1 MDSALLVVA
10 IVVAVVLAAVIAV
23 QRVKYKNLVQQTQK
37 SMDDLQA
44 KEAIMQKEAM
54 IKAKE
59 ALHNEREQL
68 NEDERERRREFAAI
82 ETKLSKREDLIENKM
97 QEITDKEVELDKMK
111 DQLIEKEDLLD
122 VKSHIIGT
130 PMEFDLIKYED
141 QYAINQ
147 CSMGLDAEVC
157 AKQAHF
163 KKIPFLSPEAA
174 YTVSLLYCFIGKMK
188 NTFTIQFDDDEPFTK
203 DVLFCVVGNSRWYGG
218 GYMAAPKALT
228 YDGLLDFVVVEKDCT
243 RLTLLGLIN
252 PYKQGKHLEW
262 KRTHFKRGK
271 KITIKS
277 EKPSA
282 VNFDGEV
289 KIVTEATFNI
299 VEKAIKYVVPANSD
313 FMKKVE
319 EGTL

>member
-1 MDSALLVVA
+1 MREDGFMKHIFIINPVA
-10 IVVAVVLAAVIAV
+10 GNGIDHITYSEKIKKAFSELGIEDYEIHVTTGVGNA
-23 QRVKYKNLVQQTQK
+23 NEF
-37 SMDDLQA
+37 A
-44 KEAIMQKEAM
+44 KEKVATGEHVRFYACGGDGTLSEVVNACAEHKNAEV
-54 IKAKE
+54 
-59 ALHNEREQL
+59 
-68 NEDERERRREFAAI
+68 AAI
-82 ETKLSKREDLIENKM
+82 PLGSGNDFIRIFGN
-97 QEITDKEVELDKMK
+97 
-111 DQLIEKEDLLD
+111 KEDLLD
-122 VKSHIIGT
+122 LKAHITGT

-157 AKQAHF
+157 AKQADF
-163 KKIPFLSPEAA
+163 KKIPFLSPETA
-174 YTVSLLYCFIGKMK
+174 YTVALLYCFIGKMK

-218 GYMAAPKALT
+218 GYMAAPKALP
-228 YDGLLDFVVVEKDCT
+228 YDGLLDFVVVEKNCS
-243 RLTLLGLIN
+243 RLTLLGLIA
-252 PYKQGKHLEW
+252 PYKRGEHLSWE
-262 KRTHFKRGK
+262 RTHFKRGK

-277 EKPSA
+277 TKPSA

-313 FMKKVE
+313 FLKKVE

>member
-1 MDSALLVVA
+1 MKHIFIINPTAGNGIDCNAYSEKIKSAFKELNIQDEYEIHLTTSETDAYDYTKSQVETGEHIRFYACGGDGTLSEVVNA
-10 IVVAVVLAAVIAV
+10 CAEHKNAEVATIPLGSGNDFI
-23 QRVKYKNLVQQTQK
+23 RIFGK
-37 SMDDLQA
+37 
-44 KEAIMQKEAM
+44 
-54 IKAKE
+54 
-59 ALHNEREQL
+59 
-68 NEDERERRREFAAI
+68 
-82 ETKLSKREDLIENKM
+82 
-97 QEITDKEVELDKMK
+97 
-111 DQLIEKEDLLD
+111 KEDLLD
-122 VKSHIIGT
+122 VKAHILGT

-157 AKQAHF
+157 AKQASF
-163 KKIPFLSPEAA
+163 KKLPFLSPEAA
-174 YTVSLLYCFIGKMK
+174 YTAALLFTFLGKMK

-203 DVLFCVVGNSRWYGG
+203 DVLFCVVANSRWYGG

-228 YDGLLDFVVVEKDCT
+228 YDGLLDFVVVEKNCSK
-243 RLTLLGLIN
+243 LTLLGLIA
-252 PYKQGKHLEW
+252 PYKRGEHLSWE
-262 KRTHFKRGK
+262 RTHFKRGK

-277 EKPSA
+277 TKPSA

-299 VEKAIKYVVPANSD
+299 VEKAITYVVPKNSD

>member
-1 MDSALLVVA
+1 MKHIFIINPVA
-10 IVVAVVLAAVIAV
+10 GNGINHKLYSEKIKKAFSELNITDYEIYVTTGVGNA
-23 QRVKYKNLVQQTQK
+23 NEF
-37 SMDDLQA
+37 A
-44 KEAIMQKEAM
+44 KEKVATGEHIRFYACGGDGTLSEVVNACAEHKNAEV
-54 IKAKE
+54 
-59 ALHNEREQL
+59 
-68 NEDERERRREFAAI
+68 AAI
-82 ETKLSKREDLIENKM
+82 PMGSGNDFIRIFGNK
-97 QEITDKEVELDKMK
+97 EE
-111 DQLIEKEDLLD
+111 LLD
-122 VKSHIIGT
+122 LKAHITGT

-157 AKQAHF
+157 ARQADF
-163 KKIPFLSPEAA
+163 KKIPLLSPEMA
-174 YTVSLLYCFIGKMK
+174 YTAALLATFLGKMK

-228 YDGLLDFVVVEKDCT
+228 YDGLLDFVVVEKNCS
-243 RLTLLGLIN
+243 RLTLLGLIA
-252 PYKQGKHLEW
+252 PYKHGEHLSWE
-262 KRTHFKRGK
+262 RTHFKRGK

-277 EKPSA
+277 TKPSA

-299 VEKAIKYVVPANSD
+299 VEKAIKYVVPSNSE
-313 FMKKVE
+313 FIKKVE

>member
-1 MDSALLVVA
+1 MREDGFMKHIFIINPVA
-10 IVVAVVLAAVIAV
+10 GNGIDNVTYSEKIKQAFTELGIEDYEIHVTTGVGNA
-23 QRVKYKNLVQQTQK
+23 NEF
-37 SMDDLQA
+37 A
-44 KEAIMQKEAM
+44 KEKVATGEHVRFYACGGDGTLSEVVNACAEHKNAEV
-54 IKAKE
+54 
-59 ALHNEREQL
+59 
-68 NEDERERRREFAAI
+68 AAI
-82 ETKLSKREDLIENKM
+82 PLGSGNDFIRIFGN
-97 QEITDKEVELDKMK
+97 
-111 DQLIEKEDLLD
+111 KEDLLD
-122 VKSHIIGT
+122 LKAHITGT

-157 AKQAHF
+157 AKQADF
-163 KKIPFLSPEAA
+163 KKIPFLSPETA
-174 YTVSLLYCFIGKMK
+174 YTVALLYCFIGKMK

-218 GYMAAPKALT
+218 GYMAAPKALP
-228 YDGLLDFVVVEKDCT
+228 YDGLLDFVVVEKNCS
-243 RLTLLGLIN
+243 RLTLLGLIA
-252 PYKQGKHLEW
+252 PYKRGEHLSWE
-262 KRTHFKRGK
+262 RTHFKRGK

-277 EKPSA
+277 TKPSA

-313 FMKKVE
+313 FLKKVE

>member
-1 MDSALLVVA
+1 MREDGFMKHIFIINPVA
-10 IVVAVVLAAVIAV
+10 GNGIDHITYSEKIKKAFSELGIEDYEIHVTTGVGNA
-23 QRVKYKNLVQQTQK
+23 NEF
-37 SMDDLQA
+37 A
-44 KEAIMQKEAM
+44 KEKVKTGEHIRFYACGGDGTLSEVVNACAECKNAEV
-54 IKAKE
+54 
-59 ALHNEREQL
+59 
-68 NEDERERRREFAAI
+68 AAI
-82 ETKLSKREDLIENKM
+82 PLGSGNDFIRIFGS
-97 QEITDKEVELDKMK
+97 
-111 DQLIEKEDLLD
+111 KEDLLD
-122 VKSHIIGT
+122 LKAHINGT
-130 PMEFDLIKYED
+130 PMEFDLIKYGD

-157 AKQAHF
+157 AKQADF
-163 KKIPFLSPEAA
+163 KKIPFLSPETA
-174 YTVSLLYCFIGKMK
+174 YTVALLYCFIGKMK

-228 YDGLLDFVVVEKDCT
+228 YDGLLDFVVVEKNCS
-243 RLTLLGLIN
+243 RLTLLGLIA
-252 PYKQGKHLEW
+252 PYKRGEHLEW
-262 KRTHFKRGK
+262 ERTHFKRGK

-277 EKPSA
+277 TKPSA

-313 FMKKVE
+313 FTKKVE

>member
-1 MDSALLVVA
+1 MREDGFMKHIFIINPVA
-10 IVVAVVLAAVIAV
+10 GNGIDHIAFSEKIKQAFTELGIEDYEIYV
-23 QRVKYKNLVQQTQK
+23 TTGVGNANEF
-37 SMDDLQA
+37 A
-44 KEAIMQKEAM
+44 KEKVATGEHIRFYACGGDGTLSEVVNACAEHKNAEV
-54 IKAKE
+54 
-59 ALHNEREQL
+59 
-68 NEDERERRREFAAI
+68 AAI
-82 ETKLSKREDLIENKM
+82 PLGSGNDFIRIFGN
-97 QEITDKEVELDKMK
+97 
-111 DQLIEKEDLLD
+111 KEDLLD
-122 VKSHIIGT
+122 LKAHITGT

-157 AKQAHF
+157 AKQADF
-163 KKIPFLSPEAA
+163 KKIPFLSPETA
-174 YTVSLLYCFIGKMK
+174 YTVALLYCFIGKMK

-228 YDGLLDFVVVEKDCT
+228 YDGLLDFVVVEKNCS
-243 RLTLLGLIN
+243 RLTLLGLIA
-252 PYKQGKHLEW
+252 PYKRGEHLSWE
-262 KRTHFKRGK
+262 RTHFKRGK

-277 EKPSA
+277 TKPSA

-313 FMKKVE
+313 FLKKVE

>member
-1 MDSALLVVA
+1 MREDGFMKHIFIINPVA
-10 IVVAVVLAAVIAV
+10 GNGIDHITYSEKIKKAFSELGIEDYEIHVTTGVGNA
-23 QRVKYKNLVQQTQK
+23 NEF
-37 SMDDLQA
+37 A
-44 KEAIMQKEAM
+44 KEKVKTGEHIRFYACGGDGTLSEVVNACAEHKNAEV
-54 IKAKE
+54 
-59 ALHNEREQL
+59 
-68 NEDERERRREFAAI
+68 AAI
-82 ETKLSKREDLIENKM
+82 PLGSGNDFIRIFGS
-97 QEITDKEVELDKMK
+97 
-111 DQLIEKEDLLD
+111 KEDLLD
-122 VKSHIIGT
+122 LKAHINGT
-130 PMEFDLIKYED
+130 PMEFDLIKYGD

-157 AKQAHF
+157 AKQADF
-163 KKIPFLSPEAA
+163 KKIPFLSPETA
-174 YTVSLLYCFIGKMK
+174 YTVALLYCFIGKMK

-228 YDGLLDFVVVEKDCT
+228 YDGLLDFVVVEKNCS
-243 RLTLLGLIN
+243 RLTLLGLIA
-252 PYKQGKHLEW
+252 PYKRGEHLEW
-262 KRTHFKRGK
+262 ERTHFKRGK

-277 EKPSA
+277 TKPSA

-313 FMKKVE
+313 FLKKVE

>member
-1 MDSALLVVA
+1 MKHVFIINPVA
-10 IVVAVVLAAVIAV
+10 GNGIDHITYSEKIKKAFSELGIEDYEIHVTTGIGNA
-23 QRVKYKNLVQQTQK
+23 NEF
-37 SMDDLQA
+37 A
-44 KEAIMQKEAM
+44 KEKVKTGEHIRFYACGGDGTLSEVVNACAEHKNAEV
-54 IKAKE
+54 
-59 ALHNEREQL
+59 
-68 NEDERERRREFAAI
+68 AAI
-82 ETKLSKREDLIENKM
+82 PLGSGNDFIRIFGS
-97 QEITDKEVELDKMK
+97 
-111 DQLIEKEDLLD
+111 KEDLLD
-122 VKSHIIGT
+122 LKAHINGT

-157 AKQAHF
+157 AKQADF
-163 KKIPFLSPEAA
+163 KKLPFLSPETA
-174 YTVSLLYCFIGKMK
+174 YTVALLYCFIGKMK

-228 YDGLLDFVVVEKDCT
+228 YDGLLDFVVVEKNCS
-243 RLTLLGLIN
+243 RLTLLGLIA
-252 PYKQGKHLEW
+252 PYKRGEHLEW
-262 KRTHFKRGK
+262 ERTHFKRGK

-277 EKPSA
+277 KKPSA

-289 KIVTEATFNI
+289 KIVTEATFHI

-313 FMKKVE
+313 FIKKVE

>member
-1 MDSALLVVA
+1 MREDGFMKHIFIINPVA
-10 IVVAVVLAAVIAV
+10 GNGIDHITYSEKIKKTFSELGIEDYEIHVTTGVGNA
-23 QRVKYKNLVQQTQK
+23 NEF
-37 SMDDLQA
+37 A
-44 KEAIMQKEAM
+44 KEKVKTGEHIRFYACGGDGTLSEVVNACAEHKNAEV
-54 IKAKE
+54 
-59 ALHNEREQL
+59 
-68 NEDERERRREFAAI
+68 AAI
-82 ETKLSKREDLIENKM
+82 PLGSGNDFIRIFGS
-97 QEITDKEVELDKMK
+97 
-111 DQLIEKEDLLD
+111 KEDLLD
-122 VKSHIIGT
+122 LKAHINGT

-157 AKQAHF
+157 AKQADF
-163 KKIPFLSPEAA
+163 KKIPFLSPETA
-174 YTVSLLYCFIGKMK
+174 YTVALLYCFIGKMK

-228 YDGLLDFVVVEKDCT
+228 YDGLLDFVVVEKNCS
-243 RLTLLGLIN
+243 RLTLLGLIA
-252 PYKQGKHLEW
+252 PYKRGEHLEW
-262 KRTHFKRGK
+262 ERTHFKRGK

-277 EKPSA
+277 KKPSA

-313 FMKKVE
+313 FTKKVE

>member
-1 MDSALLVVA
+1 MREDGFMKHIFIINPVA
-10 IVVAVVLAAVIAV
+10 GNGIDHITYSEKIKKAFSELGIEDYEIHVTTGVGNA
-23 QRVKYKNLVQQTQK
+23 NEF
-37 SMDDLQA
+37 A
-44 KEAIMQKEAM
+44 KEKVKTGEHIRFYACGGDGTLSEVVNACAEHKNAEV
-54 IKAKE
+54 
-59 ALHNEREQL
+59 
-68 NEDERERRREFAAI
+68 AAI
-82 ETKLSKREDLIENKM
+82 PLGSGNDFIRIFGS
-97 QEITDKEVELDKMK
+97 
-111 DQLIEKEDLLD
+111 KEDLLD
-122 VKSHIIGT
+122 LKAHINGT
-130 PMEFDLIKYED
+130 PMEFDLIKYGD

-157 AKQAHF
+157 AKQADF
-163 KKIPFLSPEAA
+163 KKIPFLSPETA
-174 YTVSLLYCFIGKMK
+174 YTVALLYCFIGKMK

-228 YDGLLDFVVVEKDCT
+228 YDGLLDFVVVEKNCS
-243 RLTLLGLIN
+243 RLTLLGLIA
-252 PYKQGKHLEW
+252 PYKRGEHLEW
-262 KRTHFKRGK
+262 ERTHFKRGK

-277 EKPSA
+277 KKPSA

-313 FMKKVE
+313 FTKKVE

>member
-1 MDSALLVVA
+1 MKHIFIINPVA
-10 IVVAVVLAAVIAV
+10 GNGIDHITYSEKIKKAFSELGIEDYEIHVTTGVGNA
-23 QRVKYKNLVQQTQK
+23 NEF
-37 SMDDLQA
+37 A
-44 KEAIMQKEAM
+44 KEKVKTGEHIRFYACGGDGTLSEVVNACAEHKNAEV
-54 IKAKE
+54 
-59 ALHNEREQL
+59 
-68 NEDERERRREFAAI
+68 AAI
-82 ETKLSKREDLIENKM
+82 PLGSGNDFIRIFGS
-97 QEITDKEVELDKMK
+97 
-111 DQLIEKEDLLD
+111 KEDLLD
-122 VKSHIIGT
+122 LKAHINGT
-130 PMEFDLIKYED
+130 PMEFDLIKYGD

-157 AKQAHF
+157 AKQADF
-163 KKIPFLSPEAA
+163 KKIPFLSPETA
-174 YTVSLLYCFIGKMK
+174 YTVALLYCFIGKMK

-228 YDGLLDFVVVEKDCT
+228 YDGLLDFVVVEKNCS
-243 RLTLLGLIN
+243 RLTLLGLIA
-252 PYKQGKHLEW
+252 PYKRGEHLEW
-262 KRTHFKRGK
+262 ERTHFKRGK

-277 EKPSA
+277 KKPSA

-313 FMKKVE
+313 FTKKVE

>member
-1 MDSALLVVA
+1 MREDGFMKHIFIINPVA
-10 IVVAVVLAAVIAV
+10 GNGIDHITYSEKIKKAFSELGIEDYEIHVTTGVGNA
-23 QRVKYKNLVQQTQK
+23 NEF
-37 SMDDLQA
+37 A
-44 KEAIMQKEAM
+44 KEKVKTGEHIRFYACGGDGTLSEVVNACAEHKNAEV
-54 IKAKE
+54 
-59 ALHNEREQL
+59 
-68 NEDERERRREFAAI
+68 AAI
-82 ETKLSKREDLIENKM
+82 PLGSGNDFIRIFGS
-97 QEITDKEVELDKMK
+97 
-111 DQLIEKEDLLD
+111 KEDLLD
-122 VKSHIIGT
+122 LKAHINGT

-157 AKQAHF
+157 AKQADF
-163 KKIPFLSPEAA
+163 KKIPFLSPETA
-174 YTVSLLYCFIGKMK
+174 YTVALLYCFIGKMK

-228 YDGLLDFVVVEKDCT
+228 YDGLLDFVVVEKNCS
-243 RLTLLGLIN
+243 RLTLLGLIA
-252 PYKQGKHLEW
+252 PYKRGEHLEW
-262 KRTHFKRGK
+262 ERTHFKRGK

-277 EKPSA
+277 KKPSA

-313 FMKKVE
+313 FTKKVE

>member
-1 MDSALLVVA
+1 MREDGLMKHIFIINPVA
-10 IVVAVVLAAVIAV
+10 GNGIDHITYSEKIKQAFTELGVTDYEIYVTTGVGNA
-23 QRVKYKNLVQQTQK
+23 NEF
-37 SMDDLQA
+37 A
-44 KEAIMQKEAM
+44 KEKVATGEHIRFYACGGDGTLSEVVNACAEHKNTEV
-54 IKAKE
+54 
-59 ALHNEREQL
+59 
-68 NEDERERRREFAAI
+68 AAI
-82 ETKLSKREDLIENKM
+82 PMGSGNDFIRIFGNK
-97 QEITDKEVELDKMK
+97 EE
-111 DQLIEKEDLLD
+111 LLD
-122 VKSHIIGT
+122 LKAHITGT

-157 AKQAHF
+157 ARQADF
-163 KKIPFLSPEAA
+163 KKIPLLSPEMA
-174 YTVSLLYCFIGKMK
+174 YTAALLATFLGKMK

-228 YDGLLDFVVVEKDCT
+228 YDGLLDFVVVEKNCS
-243 RLTLLGLIN
+243 RLTLLGLIA
-252 PYKQGKHLEW
+252 PYKRGEHLSWE
-262 KRTHFKRGK
+262 RTHFKRGK

-277 EKPSA
+277 TKPSA

-299 VEKAIKYVVPANSD
+299 VEKAIKYVVPSNSE
-313 FMKKVE
+313 FIKKVE

>member
-1 MDSALLVVA
+1 MREDGFMKHIFIINPVA
-10 IVVAVVLAAVIAV
+10 GNGIDHITYSEKIKKAFSELGIEDYEIHVTTGVGNA
-23 QRVKYKNLVQQTQK
+23 NEF
-37 SMDDLQA
+37 A
-44 KEAIMQKEAM
+44 KEKVKTGEHIRFYACGGDGTLSEVVNACAEHKNAEV
-54 IKAKE
+54 
-59 ALHNEREQL
+59 
-68 NEDERERRREFAAI
+68 AAI
-82 ETKLSKREDLIENKM
+82 PLGSGNDFIRIFGS
-97 QEITDKEVELDKMK
+97 
-111 DQLIEKEDLLD
+111 KEDLLD
-122 VKSHIIGT
+122 LKAHINGT
-130 PMEFDLIKYED
+130 PMEFDLIKYGD

-157 AKQAHF
+157 AKQADF
-163 KKIPFLSPEAA
+163 KKIPFLSPETA
-174 YTVSLLYCFIGKMK
+174 YTVALLYCFIGKMK

-228 YDGLLDFVVVEKDCT
+228 YDGLLDFVVVEKNCS
-243 RLTLLGLIN
+243 RLTLLGLIA
-252 PYKQGKHLEW
+252 PYKRGEHLEW
-262 KRTHFKRGK
+262 ERTHFKRGK

-277 EKPSA
+277 TKPSA

-313 FMKKVE
+313 FTKKVE